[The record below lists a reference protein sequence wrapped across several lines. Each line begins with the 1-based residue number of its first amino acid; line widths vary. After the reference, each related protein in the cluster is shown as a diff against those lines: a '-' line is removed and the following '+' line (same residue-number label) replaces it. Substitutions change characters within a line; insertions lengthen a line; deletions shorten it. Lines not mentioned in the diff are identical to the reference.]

1 MKELSGFPLAIE
13 QAGALIRDGEF
24 MFSDFIAS
32 YKTEYRRLMTSLLP
46 RGEMMY
52 DKDRLIITIFDMT
65 YSYVERNPEHAT
77 LLNFI
82 GILGPWKIPL
92 NLIDQFQLLLGGIS
106 DSTETSRLAKILHH
120 PSFLRLA
127 LRRLANLCLIK
138 IEEDHGRIKTFMM
151 HRLICQWCIEK
162 VAAAGKH
169 NYIIQA
175 SYGLAKGIFNL
186 TR

>member
-24 MFSDFIAS
+24 MFSDFITS
-32 YKTEYRRLMTSLLP
+32 YKTEYRRLMASFPP
-46 RGEMMY
+46 RGDMMY
-52 DKDRLIITIFDMT
+52 DKNRLIITIFDMT
-65 YSYVERNPEHAT
+65 YSYVEHNPEHAT

-92 NLIDQFQLLLGGIS
+92 NLIDQFQLLPGGIS
-106 DSTETSRLAKILHH
+106 DCTETSRLAKILHH

-138 IEEDHGRIKTFMM
+138 IEEDNGRIKAFTM
-151 HRLICQWCIEK
+151 HRLICQWCVEK
-162 VAAAGKH
+162 VAATGKH

-175 SYGLAKGIFNL
+175 SYGLAKGIFKL